1 MKPKF
6 FNPNFFF
13 GGGDLKDRMKR
24 AAYAAAYGYA
34 PAYNPYAPAYANRP
48 AYYAAVGA
56 PDDDNATAPAGN
68 PNAAPAGYN
77 PAGNP
82 AQGYAPAGNPAS
94 GFNPN
99 AAPAGYSPAP
109 GPGYGAG
116 MPMGPGYV
124 GYPRYTPDF
133 ITWLQPNEI
142 FVFGTNIM
150 GRHDWGAALSAVQM
164 FGAVYGQAEGLQ
176 GQSYA
181 IPVPPGGIGAMKP
194 YVDRFIEF
202 AKAHPELIFLVTKI
216 GCGDGG
222 FKKQEV
228 APLFAAARMVPNIIL
243 PKKFYRYM

>member
-1 MKPKF
+1 MKKRF
-6 FNPNFFF
+6 FRPNFLFG

-24 AAYAAAYGYA
+24 AAYAAVYGNFPARYA
-34 PAYNPYAPAYANRP
+34 LRP
-48 AYYAAVGA
+48 AYYAACGDSNA
-56 PDDDNATAPAGN
+56 GDPNATGFD
-68 PNAAPAGYN
+68 PNNAPAGYR
-77 PAGNP
+77 
-82 AQGYAPAGNPAS
+82 
-94 GFNPN
+94 
-99 AAPAGYSPAP
+99 PAP

-116 MPMGPGYV
+116 MPMGSGYV

-133 ITWLQPNEI
+133 ITWLHPNEI

>member
-1 MKPKF
+1 MKQKF

-13 GGGDLKDRMKR
+13 GGGDFKDRMKR
-24 AAYAAAYGYA
+24 AAYATAYGFA
-34 PAYNPYAPAYANRP
+34 PANNPYVPAYAGRP
-48 AYYAAVGA
+48 GYYAAVGDPNAADPNAA
-56 PDDDNATAPAGN
+56 PAPAGNAAPAGN
-68 PNAAPAGYN
+68 PT
-77 PAGNP
+77 
-82 AQGYAPAGNPAS
+82 

-99 AAPAGYSPAP
+99 NAPAGYSPAP

-202 AKAHPELIFLVTKI
+202 AKAHPDLIFLVTKI